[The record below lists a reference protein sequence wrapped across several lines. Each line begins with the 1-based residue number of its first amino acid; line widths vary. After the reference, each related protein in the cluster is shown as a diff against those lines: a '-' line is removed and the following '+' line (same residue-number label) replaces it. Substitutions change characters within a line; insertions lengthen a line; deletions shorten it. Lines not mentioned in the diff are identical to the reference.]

1 MAGVAGG
8 GQDEMP
14 VGMLAVQQHG
24 GGQKHG
30 REVLDFGMAA
40 AGHQG
45 DDGALR
51 RQPQF
56 GASCALIGVER
67 NLVGQRVATV
77 GGGNAGLAVDGFLE
91 REDQQHV
98 VGGLTDFLDA
108 LAPPRPDGGADEV
121 PGAHAGGTQAGFE
134 AKVEVGGIDTD
145 EATRRPVEQ
154 ALRQL
159 AANPQQ
165 LRQHLEGLGV
175 AVHGQQV
182 AGPPGLEA
190 GSLHAGTTDAGR
202 LHEVAGRCRGHH
214 VGRGCRLAWCRI
226 GRYIRRGRI
235 RRGDSSL
242 SWFLLLPVLQHR
254 RREQVTR
261 GLARDHADPR
271 AHALSAQC
279 RVWPR
284 PGTAPADR
292 GTSGAAR
299 QRQPAPA
306 APRGPRPATGPDDRA
321 SCRRGEWR

>member
-1 MAGVAGG
+1 MGLAVQQLQRQFLPGGIGVDQRPQLGMAGVAGG

-56 GASCALIGVER
+56 GPGSPLIGVER

-121 PGAHAGGTQAGFE
+121 PGAHTGGAQAGFE

-145 EATRRPVEQ
+145 EAARRPVEQ

-159 AANPQQ
+159 AADPQQ
-165 LRQHLEGLGV
+165 LRQHLESFGV

-182 AGPPGLEA
+182 TGPPGVEA
-190 GSLHAGTTDAGR
+190 GGLHAGATDAGR
-202 LHEVAGRCRGHH
+202 LHEVAGRCRRNH
-214 VGRGCRLAWCRI
+214 VRRGCRPGGGRTRGHVRRGHI
-226 GRYIRRGRI
+226 GRHA
-235 RRGDSSL
+235 SSL
-242 SWFLLLPVLQHR
+242 
-254 RREQVTR
+254 
-261 GLARDHADPR
+261 
-271 AHALSAQC
+271 
-279 RVWPR
+279 
-284 PGTAPADR
+284 
-292 GTSGAAR
+292 
-299 QRQPAPA
+299 
-306 APRGPRPATGPDDRA
+306 
-321 SCRRGEWR
+321 